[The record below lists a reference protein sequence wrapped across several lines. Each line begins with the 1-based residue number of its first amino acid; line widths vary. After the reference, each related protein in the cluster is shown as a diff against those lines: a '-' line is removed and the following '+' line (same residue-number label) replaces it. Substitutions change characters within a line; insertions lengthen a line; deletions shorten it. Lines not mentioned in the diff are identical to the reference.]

1 MKGTII
7 MNEEVV
13 PNVHRLVLEAPLIS
27 QKAKPGQFIIIIPD
41 EEGER
46 TPFTLSDWDPENGT
60 ITIYYLEAG
69 VSTLKLTNMKK
80 GETVSTLVGPLGR
93 PTEIEKHGTVLLG
106 GGCYGLG
113 AIYPLARAFKE
124 AGNKVIGLIEARTTY
139 LIYNEDKLREVVDE
153 LIICTADGSRGVRG
167 HVADALPSLIKREGK
182 VDHAHFVGC
191 TFMMMISSE
200 ATRPH
205 KIPTIVSLNAL
216 MVDATGMCGCCRV
229 IVGGVTKFACVD
241 GPDFDGHAVDWKNV
255 FARAGAYVPEENLAY
270 QFHKCRLDGALL
282 EEPSDTTDGEE
293 VVG

>member
-1 MKGTII
+1 MKGTILV
-7 MNEEVV
+7 NEEVV

-27 QKAKPGQFIIIIPD
+27 KKAKPGQFIIIIPD

-46 TPFTLSDWDPENGT
+46 TPFTLSDWDAEKGT

-69 VSTLKLTNMKK
+69 VSTLKLTDMKV
-80 GETVSTLVGPLGR
+80 GETVYTLVGPLGR

-124 AGNKVIGLIEARTTY
+124 AGNKVIGLIEARTAY
-139 LIYNEDKLREVVDE
+139 LIYNEEKLLEVVDE

-167 HVADALPSLIKREGK
+167 HVADALPGLLEKGEKI
-182 VDHAHFVGC
+182 DHAHFVGC

-200 ATRPH
+200 ATKPH
-205 KIPTIVSLNAL
+205 EIPTVVSLNAL

-229 IVGGVTKFACVD
+229 IVGGTTKFACVD
-241 GPDFDGHAVDWKNV
+241 GPDFDGHAVDWKNL
-255 FARAGAYVPEENLAY
+255 FARTGAYVAEENLAF
-270 QFHKCRLDGALL
+270 QFHTCRLEGAIL
-282 EEPSDTTDGEE
+282 EEQTNNEE